1 MTKELLEHMLT
12 DEQRQ
17 SLCVNPARC
26 IKRNDSSDL
35 EHVRIDLMVE
45 SAIVA
50 GVRYGHEAGNAFP
63 GVERPAHPAL
73 PLHLSF

>member
-1 MTKELLEHMLT
+1 MLT

-17 SLCVNPARC
+17 RLCVNQARYV
-26 IKRNDSSDL
+26 KRNDSSDL

-50 GVRYGHEAGNAFP
+50 GVRYGHQAGNAFP
-63 GVERPAHPAL
+63 RIKSPAHPAP